1 MNIIHLLSQN
11 HLTGAEVYAASLIGE
26 QISAQHQV
34 YQISNGFF
42 YEARASAVCKI
53 QRPVETKSRWQHLQ
67 NIIWL
72 RNFIR
77 KQGIH
82 VVHTHSR
89 AAAKLG
95 YWATLG
101 TKCALVSTVHGIQ
114 HPSFSKKVLNQYG
127 QIIFAVCENVKKQ
140 LVRDF
145 SYQSEKIHTLPNPI
159 DSESFSFQPKR
170 LSNAELKI
178 AIIGR
183 TTGPKGLRTEK
194 AIKAIFS
201 GYKKPFQMSLVGGS
215 VSQLNLPLDMKE
227 KISEIPE
234 RQLNSRIYADYDLVI
249 GSGRVCMESL
259 ISGVPTI
266 AFGEAYY
273 EGLITEANFESALN
287 SNFGDIHPE
296 SQHPELDSARLMAD
310 IEYLDKVRDSLP
322 LLSQKALQLFNST
335 SISAKIQRSYE
346 SAYFLKNYKRWIPV
360 LMYHKIPDQPINSEH
375 KIYVTKSNFKK
386 HLDFFKSRGFETLTF
401 SDLALFRTGRRRF
414 QEFPKKPLILTFD
427 DGYQDN
433 LLNASPLL
441 KEYNYRAQIFLLADS
456 EINSNRWDQTGS
468 EPPHE
473 IISGADRKKWLSSQ
487 FEVGSHGFSH
497 KRITT
502 LSEQE
507 ALCELRESKKSLES
521 ELGLVVNC
529 FAFTYGDTSDRA
541 AQLAAEAGYDYAINT
556 DGGGLLIEEA
566 PYSIF
571 RVNIFPDETVF
582 SLWKK
587 TSFWY
592 RRYYR
597 WKRKR

>member
-11 HLTGAEVYAASLIGE
+11 HLTGAEVYAVSLIGK
-26 QISAQHQV
+26 QVSAQHQV

-42 YEARASAVCKI
+42 YEAGPSAVCKI
-53 QRPVETKSRWQHLQ
+53 QRPVETKSRWQHVQ

-77 KQGIH
+77 KQGIQ

-114 HPSFSKKVLNQYG
+114 HSSFSKKILNQYG

-140 LVRDF
+140 LIRDF
-145 SYQSEKIHTLPNPI
+145 SYRPEKIHVLPNAI
-159 DSESFSFQPKR
+159 NSDHFSFQPQK
-170 LSNAELKI
+170 NIDANLKI

-201 GYKKPFQMSLVGGS
+201 GYKKPFQLSLLGGK
-215 VSQLNLPLDMKE
+215 VSQLNLPSDITE
-227 KISEIPE
+227 KISETPE
-234 RQLNSRIYADYDLVI
+234 LQLNSRIYAHYDLVI

-266 AFGEAYY
+266 AFGEACY
-273 EGLITEANFESALN
+273 EGLITKINFESAFE
-287 SNFGDIHPE
+287 SNFGDIHPD
-296 SQHPELDSARLMAD
+296 SQLPELDSAKLIAD
-310 IEYLDKVRDSLP
+310 IDRLHMVRDSLP
-322 LLSQKALQLFNST
+322 LLSEKALQLFNANT
-335 SISAKIQRSYE
+335 IAAKIQRFYE
-346 SAYFLKNYKRWIPV
+346 SAYFLKNYSRWIPV
-360 LMYHKIPDQPINSEH
+360 LMYHKIPEHPISSEH

-386 HLDFFKSRGFETLTF
+386 HLKFFKARGFETLTF
-401 SDLALFRTGRRRF
+401 SDLALFRTGQRKF
-414 QEFPKKPLILTFD
+414 QDFPKKPLVLTFD

-456 EINSNRWDQTGS
+456 KISSNQWDQTGS
-468 EPPHE
+468 EPSHE
-473 IISGADRKKWLSSQ
+473 IISGAERKKWPSSQ

-497 KRITT
+497 KRMTT
-502 LSEQE
+502 LSDQE
-507 ALCELRESKKSLES
+507 ALYELTESKKSLEA
-521 ELGLVVNC
+521 ELGIHVNC
-529 FAFTYGDTSDRA
+529 FAFTYGETSDRA

-556 DGGGLLIEEA
+556 DSGGLLMEDA

-571 RVNIFPDETVF
+571 RVNVFPDETTF

-587 TSFWY
+587 TSSWY
-592 RRYYR
+592 RQYYR
-597 WKRKR
+597 WKRKK